1 MRRVLGRAQH
11 YDWGDTEALPRLLGL
26 EPDGRPWAEWWWGTH
41 PTAPSD
47 VAEPDGTLRPLEELT
62 GTLPF
67 LVKLLAAA
75 RPLSLQVH
83 PSADQAAEGFAR
95 EEGAGI
101 APDDP
106 RRSYPDPHP
115 KPELLCALGEFEAL
129 CGVAPVDEAAAL
141 LGELGSS
148 AESLRARL
156 LGEGPGAAIAWLL
169 RDRPDIAELVDAA
182 SDHPDAR
189 CAAVV
194 RGAELH
200 PGDPASPVAL
210 LLHHVVL
217 QPGEALFLEAGNL
230 HAYLRGVGLEV
241 MGASDNVLRC
251 GWTTKHVDV
260 DEMLRVLDP
269 AEIGDPTV
277 HALIDGTVAT
287 YPSPGAPFVLRRY
300 APVDGDPVEVTA
312 TGPELWWSGGRGADV
327 LLPSDDGVAVG
338 VPAFRVSSR

>member
-11 YDWGDTEALPRLLGL
+11 YDWGDTEAIPRLLGL

-41 PTAPSD
+41 PSAPSMVED
-47 VAEPDGTLRPLEELT
+47 DDGTIRPLEELT

-83 PSADQAAEGFAR
+83 PSAEQAAEGFER
-95 EEGAGI
+95 EEAAGI
-101 APDDP
+101 GPDDP

-129 CGVAPVDEAAAL
+129 CGFAPVDETLVL
-141 LGELGSS
+141 LGELGPAASEL
-148 AESLRARL
+148 AARL
-156 LGEGPGAAIAWLL
+156 RGEGPGGAVAWLL
-169 RDRPDIAELVDAA
+169 GERPDAGELLSAA
-182 SDHPDAR
+182 ARHPDPR
-189 CAAVV
+189 CQAVV

-217 QPGEALFLEAGNL
+217 QPGDALYLQAGNL

-251 GWTTKHVDV
+251 GWTSKHVDAH
-260 DEMLRVLDP
+260 EMLRVLDP
-269 AEIGDPTV
+269 VEIGDPTV
-277 HALIDGTVAT
+277 HPVVDGGVAT
-287 YPSPGAPFVLRRY
+287 YPSPGAPFAVRRY
-300 APVDGDPVEVTA
+300 DGPADVIG
-312 TGPELWWSGGRGADV
+312 TGPELWWATPDALLCLAGERG
-327 LLPSDDGVAVG
+327 
-338 VPAFRVSSR
+338 PATGYRASTP